1 MWTPANGDDTA
12 ALMRSHAIADRR
24 TQPLSNGGTNSA
36 SPQAVG
42 VNQVC
47 RSNCVICERE

>member
-1 MWTPANGDDTA
+1 MHARNGSDSA
-12 ALMRSHAIADRR
+12 APTRSHAMAERR
-24 TQPLSNGGTNSA
+24 NQPPATGGMNSA
-36 SPQAVG
+36 SPQEAG